1 MARFSPMMRHI
12 IGAMGF
18 RVLGQIF
25 DPTAFISKEDQID
38 VECMEVTQNFD
49 R

>member
-1 MARFSPMMRHI
+1 MERFSPMMRHI
-12 IGAMGF
+12 IGATRF
-18 RVLGQIF
+18 RVFGQVF
-25 DPTAFISKEDQID
+25 HPTAFISKEDQID